1 MQTQMQTIDWQNPQ
15 TKESGVLN
23 ISTFGGGS
31 GLILTC
37 EGNGSVLSLDCLK
50 IKDLFRTAGALL
62 FRGFEVSE
70 QSFLDVVRP
79 FSSQFLRDYG
89 NSKTSDPSGG
99 FVQSVTLGNKPLELH
114 CENAVCAERPD
125 IIWFYC
131 AAPALAGGETTFCD
145 GVEIWRLLSTGA
157 KQLFLTRKV
166 KYTITVPRELYLNKD
181 QEIVLRV
188 GGLKFAGTT
197 YRFNDD
203 ESLTIEYIVSA
214 VNRTKYGAELAFAN
228 SITGPYPS
236 YRTTFVDDV
245 EIPADVIQE
254 IKQLQEQLTKEI
266 PWQAGDL
273 VMLDNSR
280 FLHGRR
286 AFQDKQ
292 RRIFSL
298 MSLANF

>member
-1 MQTQMQTIDWQNPQ
+1 MQTIDWQNPQ
-15 TKESGVLN
+15 TKESGSLN
-23 ISTFGGGS
+23 ISAFGGGS

-37 EGNGSVLSLDCLK
+37 EGDGSVLGLDLLK
-50 IKDLFRTAGALL
+50 IKDLFRTSGALL
-62 FRGFEVSE
+62 FRGFAVSE
-70 QSFLDVVRP
+70 QSFSDVVSP

-99 FVQSVTLGNKPLELH
+99 FVQSVTLGNKPVELH

-145 GVEIWRLLSTGA
+145 GVEIWRLLSPAA

-188 GGLKFAGTT
+188 GTLKFAGTT

-203 ESLTIEYIVSA
+203 ESLTIEYVVSA

-236 YRTTFVDDV
+236 YRTTFVDDS

-254 IKQLQEQLTKEI
+254 IKQLQDQLTEQI
-266 PWQAGDL
+266 AWQAGDL
-273 VMLDNSR
+273 VMLDNSK

-286 AFQDKQ
+286 AFPDTQ